1 LDIVEIDYWLLGDVF
16 LGAFYTEFD
25 ADNKQIGF
33 ATAIGTKSTI
43 TTGLP
48 PMRQNPILEFFQK
61 IISIIVD
68 FFKSIF
74 GIFSL

>member
-1 LDIVEIDYWLLGDVF
+1 LGDVF

-25 ADNKQIGF
+25 AENKQIGF

-43 TTGLP
+43 TNGP
-48 PMRQNPILEFFQK
+48 PPAEQNTILEFLQK
-61 IISIIVD
+61 IISIIID

-74 GIFSL
+74 GIFRF